1 MTVTKTVRKELK
13 KKKILCIM
21 MHLVL
26 HQILSFLNNIY
37 IVIFID
43 NSSQTTW
50 VSVFQKEMII
60 GDRIWMKDIPLLSF
74 NKGF

>member
-1 MTVTKTVRKELK
+1 
-13 KKKILCIM
+13 M

-26 HQILSFLNNIY
+26 HQILSFFKYIY

-50 VSVFQKEMII
+50 VSVFKKEMVF
-60 GDRIWMKDIPLLSF
+60 GDRIWMKDIPLPSF